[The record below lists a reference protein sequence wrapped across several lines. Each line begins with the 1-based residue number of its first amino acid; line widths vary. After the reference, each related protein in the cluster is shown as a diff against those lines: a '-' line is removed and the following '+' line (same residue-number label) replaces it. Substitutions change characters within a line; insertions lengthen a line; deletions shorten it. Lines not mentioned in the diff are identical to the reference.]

1 MRSKMA
7 VEPVASAALPD
18 SSAGMTERE
27 PGLMRLTFQAL
38 GLELDI
44 TLGPTTVDDEPEPDP
59 RGDVLSTPIGF
70 TRPEIPWE
78 DSGSMHQFDPEPDGE
93 DARRNLGKRRL

>member
-1 MRSKMA
+1 MRLSWFGF
-7 VEPVASAALPD
+7 EVALDAALP
-18 SSAGMTERE
+18 SFNFS
-27 PGLMRLTFQAL
+27 F
-38 GLELDI
+38 
-44 TLGPTTVDDEPEPDP
+44 GPTTVDDEPEPEPETDP